1 MSVDSRA
8 LKERWRRVGPAVM
21 CIALFAFN
29 FSAALAHAHDLNG
42 RYDLGYFDQAAWL
55 VAHGKPVFVTV
66 RGLYL
71 LGDHFSPVF
80 WPIAELTRV
89 FPVNG
94 TLLFVQSACLAL
106 GVLPLWRIA
115 RRHGGLGVWPTTAV
129 VAAYALYAPLG
140 NVNLADFHPEVVAVP
155 ALLAAVLC
163 VLERRWLLFAVA
175 VAVALLCKE
184 DFSVVVAALGLTML
198 IDPETRRAGAIT
210 AVVGIVTFFVATRV
224 VQSHYAGTFVQTT
237 FLSQYGS
244 NLGQIVKTMALHP
257 GRVLS
262 DLTADQ
268 NFSFLV
274 AALAPLLFL
283 PLLAPKWILPAI
295 PIEVLYL
302 LSTRPDAHRITGQ
315 YTIALSIFLVVAT
328 AFAVAQL
335 RGPMQTR
342 LALLLVIAALLTNA
356 SSGPLHMRPWD
367 WLSRQPSTN
376 ALLAA
381 AKLVPPGAAVSG
393 TERTW
398 PVLFNRQDLY
408 GFPAPWQGYTP
419 KKDPVPLAQRQGA
432 VRYILVDTSDPL
444 QWPPSAAA
452 ALAALRGPLK
462 LRPLYDNAGIQLY
475 AVGP

>member
-1 MSVDSRA
+1 VSVDRRA
-8 LKERWRRVGPAVM
+8 LNERWRRVGPAVM
-21 CIALFAFN
+21 CIALFVVN
-29 FSAALAHAHDLNG
+29 FGAALARVHDLG
-42 RYDLGYFDQAAWL
+42 ARYDLGYFDQAAWL
-55 VAHGKPVFVTV
+55 VAHGKPVFVTM

-94 TLLFVQSACLAL
+94 TLLFVQSASLAL

-115 RRHGGLGVWPTTAV
+115 RRHAGLGTWPTTAV
-129 VAAYALYAPLG
+129 VAAYALYAPIG

-155 ALLAAVLC
+155 VLLAAVLC

-198 IDPETRRAGAIT
+198 IDPETRAAGAVT
-210 AVVGIVTFFVATRV
+210 TVVGVITFFVATRV

-244 NLGQIVKTMALHP
+244 NLGQIAKTMALHP

-268 NFSFLV
+268 NFAFLV

-283 PLLAPKWILPAI
+283 PLLAPKWILPAV
-295 PIEVLYL
+295 PIEILYL

-335 RGPMQTR
+335 RGPTQTR
-342 LALLLVIAALLTNA
+342 MALLLVIAAVLTNA
-356 SSGPLHMRPWD
+356 ASGPLHQRPWD
-367 WLSRQPSTN
+367 WLDRDASAD

-398 PVLFNRQDLY
+398 PVLFDRQDLY
-408 GFPAPWQGYTP
+408 GFPAPWQGYAS
-419 KKDPVPLAQRQGA
+419 KKDPVPLAQRQAA
-432 VRYILVDTSDPL
+432 VRYILVDTSDPE
-444 QWPPSAAA
+444 QWPPTTAA
-452 ALAALRGPLK
+452 ALAALKDSLK
-462 LRPLYDNAGIQLY
+462 LRPLFDRAGVQLY